1 MRIGLFADIH
11 ANREALTACLD
22 HARHD
27 GVDRYVFL
35 GDLVGYGADPVWV
48 VDVVADMVANGAVAV
63 RGNHDAAVIDPSEG
77 MSAAAQAAI
86 DWTRA
91 RLDGA
96 QRDFLAQLP
105 LTLEEGD
112 RLFVHASAAAPE
124 TWIYILGSREA
135 EQSLRAAPQRLTF
148 CGHTHF
154 PALFNATALTP
165 PTQHVP
171 RAGKAMP
178 LLIQRRWVA
187 VLGSVGQ
194 PRDKN
199 PAACYG
205 LFDDRRNT
213 LSYMRVPYDAEGAA
227 RKIRAAG
234 LPASLAAR
242 LTLGI

>member
-22 HARHD
+22 QARHV
-27 GVDRYVFL
+27 GIDRYVFL
-35 GDLVGYGADPVWV
+35 GDLVGYGADPAWV
-48 VDVVADMVANGAVAV
+48 VDIVADMVANGAVAI

-77 MSAAAQAAI
+77 MSAAAKAAI

-91 RLDGA
+91 QLGDA
-96 QRDFLAQLP
+96 QRGFLAKLP
-105 LTLEEGD
+105 LKVEESD

-124 TWIYILGSREA
+124 TWIYIIGTREA
-135 EQSLRAAPQRLTF
+135 EQSLCAAPHRLTF

-154 PALFNATALTP
+154 PALFNATPVTP
-165 PTQHVP
+165 PTRHVP
-171 RAGKAMP
+171 RPGKAVP
-178 LLIQRRWVA
+178 LLLQRRWVA

-194 PRDKN
+194 PRDHN

-205 LFDDRRNT
+205 VFDDRRNT
-213 LSYMRVPYDAEGAA
+213 LTYVRVPYDADGAA

-234 LPASLAAR
+234 LPASLATR